1 MKGRE
6 SVKIK
11 TLMSAALLSS
21 ALLWGAA
28 AQAADTLLASE
39 PELELK
45 QGKVTAELWGDR
57 LANGYA
63 HDLLVIVK
71 NKDKKVITAYQPSIK
86 GGYNCQLQLV
96 KPQGEEP
103 AQLLVSAGQGDWRA
117 PSEYRIIS
125 FADLKEVQEV
135 FGVPESSGIVTQAEL
150 KDGKLQLSLLNGSSE
165 SVALDAGVKAED
177 GRVEYSGL
185 HSLQPWDVDDD
196 GVDELLASQRLT
208 QGKAPLADIG
218 VVWKRRADGE
228 GWEALGTTIMTLA
241 PTAQGNTVNDG
252 AEMAAGT
259 ILPRRLVVR
268 GGEATFPVFAGKN
281 VEVQNKINK
290 ELQTANADSMKK
302 FFAGQA
308 DTAFKVMSAKE
319 NLLSVQLIC
328 GKTNF
333 VHNYVNINPKTGE
346 LIKLSDI
353 LNTQDKDLLPLLNVL
368 NTNKKVSIKDLP
380 DEWYIEGR
388 NLFLISIMDTHEE
401 ISGFDLGNLHKF
413 ILNKQILE

>member
-11 TLMSAALLSS
+11 MLMSAALLSS

-63 HDLLVIVK
+63 HDLLIIVK

-86 GGYNCQLQLV
+86 GGYNCLLQLV

-208 QGKAPLADIG
+208 QGKTPLADIG
-218 VVWKRRADGE
+218 VVWKRRADGD

-268 GGEATFPVFAGKN
+268 GGEATFPVFVGKD

-290 ELQTANADSMKK
+290 ELWTANAGSMQK

-328 GKTNF
+328 GKTQF
-333 VHNYVNINPKTGE
+333 AHNYVNINPKIGE

-368 NTNKKVSIKDLP
+368 NTNKKVSIKALP

-388 NLFLISIMDTHEE
+388 NLFLISVVDTREE

>member
-1 MKGRE
+1 M
-6 SVKIK
+6 KIK

-21 ALLWGAA
+21 ALLWGAS

-57 LANGYA
+57 LTNGYA
-63 HDLLVIVK
+63 HDLLIIVK

-86 GGYNCQLQLV
+86 GGYNCLLQLV

-177 GRVEYSGL
+177 GCVEYSGL
-185 HSLQPWDVDDD
+185 HSLQPWDVDED

-208 QGKAPLADIG
+208 QGKTPLADIG
-218 VVWKRRADGE
+218 VVWKRRAD

-252 AEMAAGT
+252 AEMATGT

-268 GGEATFPVFAGKN
+268 GGEATFPVFAGKD

-290 ELQTANADSMKK
+290 ELQTANAGSMKK

-319 NLLSVQLIC
+319 NLHSVQLIC

-368 NTNKKVSIKDLP
+368 NTNKKVSIKVLP

-388 NLFLISIMDTHEE
+388 NLFLISIVDTHEE

>member
-1 MKGRE
+1 M
-6 SVKIK
+6 KIK

-21 ALLWGAA
+21 ALLSVSA

-39 PELELK
+39 TELELK

-63 HDLLVIVK
+63 HDLLILVK
-71 NKDKKVITAYQPSIK
+71 NKDKKVITAYKPSIK
-86 GGYNCQLQLV
+86 GGYNCLLQLV

-135 FGVPESSGIVTQAEL
+135 FGVPESSGIVTQAEM
-150 KDGKLQLSLLNGSSE
+150 KDGKLQLDFLNGSSE
-165 SVALDAGVKAED
+165 SVVLDAGVKAEG

-196 GVDELLASQRLT
+196 GVDELLASQRIM
-208 QGKAPLADIG
+208 QGKQPLADIG
-218 VVWKRRADGE
+218 VVWKRRADGD

-241 PTAQGNTVNDG
+241 PTPPSNTVNDG
-252 AEMAAGT
+252 AEMETGT

-268 GGEATFPVFAGKN
+268 GGEATFPVFAGKD
-281 VEVQNKINK
+281 VEVQKKINK
-290 ELQTANADSMKK
+290 ALQTANADNMKR
-302 FFAGQA
+302 FYAGQA

-328 GKTNF
+328 GKRQF

-368 NTNKKVSIKDLP
+368 NTNKKVSIKALP
-380 DEWYIEGR
+380 AEWYIKGR
-388 NLFLISIMDTHEE
+388 NLFLISIVDTREE

>member
-45 QGKVTAELWGDR
+45 QGRVTAELWGDR

-71 NKDKKVITAYQPSIK
+71 NKDNKVITAYQPSIK
-86 GGYNCQLQLV
+86 GGYNCLLQLV

-185 HSLQPWDVDDD
+185 HSLQPLDVDDD

-208 QGKAPLADIG
+208 QGKTPLADIG
-218 VVWKRRADGE
+218 VVWKRRADGD
-228 GWEALGTTIMTLA
+228 GWEALSTTIMTLA
-241 PTAQGNTVNDG
+241 PAAQGNTVNDG

-268 GGEATFPVFAGKN
+268 GGEATFPVFVGKD

-290 ELQTANADSMKK
+290 ELWTANSGSMKK

-328 GKTNF
+328 GKTQF
-333 VHNYVNINPKTGE
+333 AHNYVNINPETGE
-346 LIKLSDI
+346 MIKLSDI

-368 NTNKKVSIKDLP
+368 NTNKKVSIKALP

-388 NLFLISIMDTHEE
+388 NLFLISIVDTREE

>member
-1 MKGRE
+1 M
-6 SVKIK
+6 
-11 TLMSAALLSS
+11 
-21 ALLWGAA
+21 
-28 AQAADTLLASE
+28 
-39 PELELK
+39 
-45 QGKVTAELWGDR
+45 
-57 LANGYA
+57 
-63 HDLLVIVK
+63 
-71 NKDKKVITAYQPSIK
+71 
-86 GGYNCQLQLV
+86 
-96 KPQGEEP
+96 
-103 AQLLVSAGQGDWRA
+103 
-117 PSEYRIIS
+117 
-125 FADLKEVQEV
+125 
-135 FGVPESSGIVTQAEL
+135 PESSGIVTQAEL

-177 GRVEYSGL
+177 GCVEYSGL
-185 HSLQPWDVDDD
+185 HSLQPWDVDED

-208 QGKAPLADIG
+208 QGKTPLADIG
-218 VVWKRRADGE
+218 VVWKRRAD

-268 GGEATFPVFAGKN
+268 GGEATFPVFAGKD

-290 ELQTANADSMKK
+290 ELQTANAGSMKK

-368 NTNKKVSIKDLP
+368 NTNKKVSIKALP

-388 NLFLISIMDTHEE
+388 NLFLISIVDTREE